1 MMIWIVAVVVV
12 VVVVAIVV
20 VATMTLL
27 TQGIAMKVKAAV
39 SSSLSY
45 SK

>member
-1 MMIWIVAVVVV
+1 MMMWIVAVVVV
-12 VVVVAIVV
+12 EVAIEV
-20 VATMTLL
+20 VATMTPL

-39 SSSLSY
+39 SSSSSY